1 EQRHVWA
8 RLRTE
13 MTSGWQTEEH
23 QRQRLTVADEREYVM
38 FHLAEVMYGIVPRFY
53 EEIGVALGTLYG
65 TDLSDVRPPVV
76 LSFGSWVGGDMD
88 GIPEVNAKTIRET
101 LERQQRVVVNEYF
114 TDCQELSQLLSQSAS
129 RVAITPGPPRRL
141 EEYSMLLP
149 GTRSVAP
156 ARHDRMP
163 YRIYFA
169 QLAERL
175 RKTWEGRAGGYE
187 RAAQFRADLELAA
200 ESLRANRGVN
210 AGYQLV

>member
-88 GIPEVNAKTIRET
+88 GIPERSEEHTSELQSRE
-101 LERQQRVVVNEYF
+101 N
-114 TDCQELSQLLSQSAS
+114 
-129 RVAITPGPPRRL
+129 
-141 EEYSMLLP
+141 
-149 GTRSVAP
+149 
-156 ARHDRMP
+156 
-163 YRIYFA
+163 
-169 QLAERL
+169 
-175 RKTWEGRAGGYE
+175 
-187 RAAQFRADLELAA
+187 
-200 ESLRANRGVN
+200 
-210 AGYQLV
+210 LVCR